1 MHTLHAA
8 LILLFGMLRPEFAP
22 AALPEHPP
30 RVVTRICV
38 EETDGTGNRLHTYD
52 RPEQMDGLLTW
63 LRLAEPGDPV
73 KIDPDSFRTGQ
84 YRITLKLS
92 DGTDALYRQV
102 HRDYIQKN
110 EGPWRRILAEN
121 DLLFPPICDMVEP
134 P

>member
-1 MHTLHAA
+1 MHFFHTA

-38 EETDGTGNRLHTYD
+38 EETDSTGNRLHICET
-52 RPEQMDGLLTW
+52 PEQMDGLLTW

-73 KIDPDSFRTGQ
+73 KIDPDSFRSGQ
-84 YRITLKLS
+84 YRITLELS
-92 DGTDALYRQV
+92 DGTDTRYRQV

-110 EGPWRRILAEN
+110 EGPWQRILAESN
-121 DLLFPPICDMVEP
+121 LLFPLQSDTMDP